1 LHVGRYFGET
11 IMLHEQFVAHRFRE
25 GEIRKAEVEDARN
38 WRVEYSGGPGMK
50 ALTRK
55 AQQLLNR

>member
-1 LHVGRYFGET
+1 
-11 IMLHEQFVAHRFRE
+11 MLHEQFVAHRFRE